1 MKWCAVIASMVAAL
15 VAAAG
20 AGAERMLV
28 ADLEVPGGT
37 LRMVLRLTE
46 GGDATIDIPLQGV
59 ERMVLE
65 VTGRP
70 DGSMQLRLPV
80 PVPAFMD
87 LKESGQ
93 GLSGT
98 FRQGGF
104 TAPIVFRPGE
114 PGRPQDPKPP
124 LPYATREVEV
134 RHPAGHVLAGTLVL
148 PEGASAEARVPAVV
162 FITGSGPQDRDE
174 ALLGHR
180 PFLVIADALARRGV
194 ASLRCDDRGVG
205 KSGGTFATATTD
217 DFAQDAVAQWKWLAQ
232 VPEVDAARVGFVGHS
247 EGGLVAPMAAGMLE
261 ADAAARPAFVVMLAG
276 PGVTG
281 AAILKEQ
288 NTAIFTAAGAE
299 GDSLEAVSRSH
310 AAMVDAAVAGV
321 GDGELRPL
329 VEAAVEAQ
337 IRAGG
342 DAAAAAAVDRG
353 PLVDGVMAQMRAPWM
368 RRFLVLD
375 PAPALRAMRCPVLA
389 LFGERDLQVI
399 PAQNEAPVAAAL
411 RESGVSAS
419 VRTMPG
425 LNHLFQPAV
434 RGTMDEYVTIDVT
447 VDPAVLELVA
457 EWIRAQPARAR

>member
-1 MKWCAVIASMVAAL
+1 MRWCAVIVGVAVAL
-15 VAAAG
+15 LAAAR

-37 LRMVLRLTE
+37 LRMVLRLAE
-46 GGDATIDIPLQGV
+46 GGEATIDIPVQGV
-59 ERMVLE
+59 ERMALE

-70 DGSMQLRLPV
+70 DGSMQFRLPV

-87 LKESGQ
+87 LKESGD
-93 GLSGT
+93 GLAGT
-98 FRQGGF
+98 FRQGTF

-124 LPYATREVEV
+124 LPYATRDVEV

-180 PFLVIADALARRGV
+180 PFLVIADALARRGI

-217 DFAQDAVAQWKWLAQ
+217 EFAQDAVAQWRWLVQ

-247 EGGLVAPMAAGMLE
+247 EGGLAAPMAAGMLE
-261 ADAAARPAFVVMLAG
+261 ADVETRPAFVVMLAG

-288 NTAIFTAAGAE
+288 NTALFRAAGVDGE
-299 GDSLEAVSRSH
+299 TLEAVSRSH
-310 AAMVDAAVAGV
+310 AAMVDAAVAGADDDV
-321 GDGELRPL
+321 LRSL
-329 VEAAVEAQ
+329 VDAAVESQ

-368 RRFLVLD
+368 KRFLTLD

-389 LFGERDLQVI
+389 LFGELDLQVI

-411 RESGVSAS
+411 RESGVPAT

-425 LNHLFQPAV
+425 LNHLFQPAK
-434 RGTMDEYVTIDVT
+434 RGTVDEYVTIDVT
-447 VDPAVLELVA
+447 VEPAVLELVA
-457 EWIRAQPARAR
+457 DWIRAQPARSR